1 MPRGSPEHT
10 RNRMEEIVDACVRLY
25 ATREFRDVT
34 IKDIAELTSFTRPS
48 IYNYFETRE
57 EIFLGLLEREYRLWA
72 ADLRACQPV
81 TGKDTK
87 HQFARAVA
95 GTLAE
100 RGTMLRLLAN
110 NLMEIE
116 SNSRMERLIGFK
128 RVYGESIEALE
139 SCLSRFCPGT
149 TPEEVESFVSCYLPM
164 VYGLHPYTSITEKQ
178 REAMDAAGVRYEE
191 HSIFELARR
200 GAEMLLGVPE
210 ATEKDKEEEE

>member
-10 RNRMEEIVDACVRLY
+10 RNRMEGIVDACARLY
-25 ATREFRDVT
+25 ATREFGDVT
-34 IKDIAELTSFTRPS
+34 IKDIAELTTFTRPS

-57 EIFLGLLEREYRLWA
+57 EIFLGLLEREYQLWA

-81 TGKDTK
+81 TEKDTK
-87 HQFARAVA
+87 HQFACAVA
-95 GTLAE
+95 GMLAE

-128 RVYGESIEALE
+128 RVYGESIEALGF
-139 SCLSRFCPGT
+139 CLSRFCPGT
-149 TPEEVESFVSCYLPM
+149 TPEEVDGFVSCYLPM

-200 GAEMLLGVPE
+200 GAEMLLGVQNT
-210 ATEKDKEEEE
+210 TEEDKEGE

>member
-1 MPRGSPEHT
+1 MPRGSPELT
-10 RNRMEEIVDACVRLY
+10 RNRMEEIVDACARLY
-25 ATREFRDVT
+25 AAREFGDVT

-81 TGKDTK
+81 TGDDPKR
-87 HQFARAVA
+87 QFARAVA

-128 RVYGESIEALE
+128 RVYGESIEALG

-149 TPEEVESFVSCYLPM
+149 IPWEVDGFVSCYLPM

-191 HSIFELARR
+191 HSVFELARR

>member
-10 RNRMEEIVDACVRLY
+10 RNRMEEIVDACTRLY
-25 ATREFRDVT
+25 ATREFGDVT

-72 ADLRACQPV
+72 ADLRDCQPV
-81 TGKDTK
+81 TGKDPK
-87 HQFARAVA
+87 RQFAWAVA

-128 RVYGESIEALE
+128 RVYGESIEALG
-139 SCLSRFCPGT
+139 SCLSRFCPEM
-149 TPEEVESFVSCYLPM
+149 TPEEVDDFVSCYLPM

-178 REAMDAAGVRYEE
+178 REAMDAASVRYEE

-210 ATEKDKEEEE
+210 ATERDKEEEE

>member
-10 RNRMEEIVDACVRLY
+10 RNRMEEIVDACARLY
-25 ATREFRDVT
+25 ATREFGDVT

-57 EIFLGLLEREYRLWA
+57 EIFLGLLEREYLLWA
-72 ADLRACQPV
+72 ADLRDCQPV
-81 TGKDTK
+81 TGKDPK
-87 HQFARAVA
+87 RQFAWAVA

-100 RGTMLRLLAN
+100 CGTMLRLLAN

-128 RVYGESIEALE
+128 RVYGESIEALG
-139 SCLSRFCPGT
+139 SCLSRFCPEM
-149 TPEEVESFVSCYLPM
+149 TPEEVDGFVSCYLPM

-200 GAEMLLGVPE
+200 GAEMLLGVPRT
-210 ATEKDKEEEE
+210 TEGDKEGE

>member
-10 RNRMEEIVDACVRLY
+10 RNRMEEIVDACARLY

-57 EIFLGLLEREYRLWA
+57 EIFLGLLEREYRLWT
-72 ADLRACQPV
+72 ADLGACQPV
-81 TGKDTK
+81 TGKDMK
-87 HQFARAVA
+87 HQFACAVA

-128 RVYGESIEALE
+128 RVYGESIEALG

-149 TPEEVESFVSCYLPM
+149 TPEEVDGFVSCYLPM

-178 REAMDAAGVRYEE
+178 REAMDAAGVPYRELDV
-191 HSIFELARR
+191 FELARM
-200 GAEMLLGVPE
+200 GAERLLGVPG
-210 ATEKDKEEEE
+210 ATERDKEEEE